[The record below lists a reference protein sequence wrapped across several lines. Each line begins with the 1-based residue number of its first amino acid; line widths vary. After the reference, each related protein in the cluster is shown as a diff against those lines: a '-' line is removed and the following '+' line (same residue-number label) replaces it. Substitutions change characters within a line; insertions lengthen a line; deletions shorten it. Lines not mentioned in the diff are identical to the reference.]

1 SVIGITMLAVLSLT
15 PIGEQIV
22 ALLPFIGSYDAGR
35 GDFPQKLFYKAIIII
50 GRYLILGSVGFFVSP
65 GMQRLLYAECIIDI
79 VNTYLRVALNAGLVG
94 LGLFCGFF
102 VTILIGLRRVLKMK
116 AVRNTQLHTCARAS
130 IAVLIAML
138 FTIFTVSSTSFIP
151 YVYWSFS

>member
-1 SVIGITMLAVLSLT
+1 
-15 PIGEQIV
+15 
-22 ALLPFIGSYDAGR
+22 
-35 GDFPQKLFYKAIIII
+35 
-50 GRYLILGSVGFFVSP
+50 
-65 GMQRLLYAECIIDI
+65 MQRLLQGEGIIDI

-151 YVYWSFS
+151 YVYWSFSGLCVALIRIAQKERSSMTDYGKTDYGKTDYGRYLQRLADL